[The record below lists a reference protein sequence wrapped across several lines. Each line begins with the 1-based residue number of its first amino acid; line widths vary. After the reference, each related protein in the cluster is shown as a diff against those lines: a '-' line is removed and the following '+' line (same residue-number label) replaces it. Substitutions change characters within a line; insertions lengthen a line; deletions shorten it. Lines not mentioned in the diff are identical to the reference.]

1 MKYDYRSDPDSD
13 EAQSFLS
20 WLEAETSNALRD
32 DYGNIEAVKSS
43 VFLYV
48 NRAYEAGLPDSLV
61 GKILGSCVATAG
73 YNEAEQE
80 VMFELLESLTAT
92 AKLVHA

>member
-1 MKYDYRSDPDSD
+1 MSFILHRKSECRS
-13 EAQSFLS
+13 
-20 WLEAETSNALRD
+20 
-32 DYGNIEAVKSS
+32 
-43 VFLYV
+43 
-48 NRAYEAGLPDSLV
+48 
-61 GKILGSCVATAG
+61 GSCVAKAG